1 MKRFKEQET
10 PDSLG
15 EPFSPNDLEKAI
27 SNLKSKKSPG
37 PDKVTHEMIHH
48 LDHLDKTELLKI
60 CNLSWTQ
67 GILPLWQEWRE
78 AEIIPIHKQGK
89 PLHAKAS
96 YRHISLLS
104 CISKT
109 IERMVNNRLL
119 PHLKQNDILNDSQSG
134 YRKIQKHWKSS
145 HTWLNKLEMLSRRKK
160 KQKVFATFFDLS
172 KSFDKAWKGLLCKL
186 SKCVKGKMLNWIRD
200 YLTRRCA
207 RDKAKNTIS
216 NLVHLHEDVY
226 QGGVLFP
233 MLFLVYINDIPQPF
247 SHYVHRALHANDL
260 EMWTAAETSTVQ
272 TRMQDAIIKVEQWAK
287 NWGVTIDESKTAS
300 MLSSTS
306 TKPEQFRLV
315 VNGHDISASS
325 IIKYHDVTFDQRLTR
340 SKHLLDISSRATL
353 RMRILKELAGTQWS
367 ANLKTLKQVYIG
379 SVRPVL
385 EYDSSGIW
393 NKQRQQHSRS

>member
-1 MKRFKEQET
+1 
-10 PDSLG
+10 
-15 EPFSPNDLEKAI
+15 
-27 SNLKSKKSPG
+27 
-37 PDKVTHEMIHH
+37 
-48 LDHLDKTELLKI
+48 
-60 CNLSWTQ
+60 
-67 GILPLWQEWRE
+67 
-78 AEIIPIHKQGK
+78 
-89 PLHAKAS
+89 
-96 YRHISLLS
+96 
-104 CISKT
+104 
-109 IERMVNNRLL
+109 
-119 PHLKQNDILNDSQSG
+119 
-134 YRKIQKHWKSS
+134 
-145 HTWLNKLEMLSRRKK
+145 
-160 KQKVFATFFDLS
+160 
-172 KSFDKAWKGLLCKL
+172 
-186 SKCVKGKMLNWIRD
+186 MLNWIRD

-247 SHYVHRALHANDL
+247 SRNDVHRALHANDL
-260 EMWTAAETSTVQ
+260 EIWTAAETSTVQ

-325 IIKYHDVTFDQRLTR
+325 IIKYHGVTFDQRLTR
-340 SKHLLDISSRATL
+340 CKHLLDISSRATL

-385 EYDSSGIW
+385 EYDSSVFGTNNVNSTPEARQNSKFKNTGLRIISGGM
-393 NKQRQQHSRS
+393 NSTPIIEMESLGGLKSLEEQREEKIALQA